1 MCKPKRN
8 NLFLDHFV
16 VGGGGK
22 DLHPKDETHVQEN
35 EQLGMKLHSF
45 GHHLGFGY
53 FAISKD
59 KITAQLINAETDDL
73 ESYDFVRPKNT

>member
-1 MCKPKRN
+1 M
-8 NLFLDHFV
+8 FSDHVV
-16 VGGGGK
+16 VGAGAK
-22 DLHPKDETHVQEN
+22 LYAKNETHVQEN

-73 ESYDFVRPKNT
+73 ESYDFVRAKNI